1 MRKVSEKHVHRKIA
15 LERIY
20 RLFELASTMFSKEP
34 ALADRYVALARKI
47 QTRFKVRMP
56 RELKGRFCKKCG
68 AFWAPG
74 KTVRI
79 RTREGKVVYFCL
91 RCKSYRRI
99 QTKD

>member
-1 MRKVSEKHVHRKIA
+1 MRKVSEKNVHRRIA
-15 LERIY
+15 LERID
-20 RLFELASTMFSKEP
+20 RLFELAQAIFSREP
-34 ALADRYVALARKI
+34 ALADRYVAIARKI

-68 AFWAPG
+68 AYWAPG

-91 RCKSYRRI
+91 RCKGYRRI
-99 QTKD
+99 PTKD